1 VGVGHALPVD
11 PAQVAGVVAVGVA
24 AGALSGML
32 GVGGAVL
39 TTPGVRALGATPIEA
54 IGSTIPAIL
63 PSAISGTYR
72 YSRAGLVN
80 WTIGLTCGL
89 TGSVLALIGAIVA
102 DHVNAHVLLIIT
114 AVLLGWSG
122 VSIYRSGRSAA
133 VEPPDTPEI
142 ETVHAAGAHGAGAA
156 PRSDSA
162 EVATRTAVGLPKLA
176 VVGAGSGFVAGLLGV
191 GGGVVMVP
199 VFTRMLRIPVKEAI
213 ASSLVAVAIFSI
225 PALITHAL
233 LGHINWAFAIP
244 LTIGVVP
251 GAQIGSRITVGASDK
266 TVRTMAGIFFVVLA
280 VVYGSSEVL
289 AF

>member
-1 VGVGHALPVD
+1 VGHALAVD
-11 PAQVAGVVAVGVA
+11 AAQVVGVVAVGVA

-72 YSRAGLVN
+72 YSKAGLVN

-89 TGSVLALIGAIVA
+89 TGSALALIGAIVA
-102 DHVNAHVLLIIT
+102 DHVNAHALLVIT

-122 VSIYRSGRSAA
+122 VSIYRSGRSAEP
-133 VEPPDTPEI
+133 EPPDTPEV
-142 ETVHAAGAHGAGAA
+142 ETVHAPGAHGAGAA
-156 PRSDSA
+156 PESDA
-162 EVATRTAVGLPKLA
+162 DVATRTDVGLPTL
-176 VVGAGSGFVAGLLGV
+176 VIVGAGSGFVAGLLGV

-199 VFTRMLRIPVKEAI
+199 VFTRVLRIPVKEAI
-213 ASSLVAVAIFSI
+213 ASSLVAVAIFSV
-225 PALITHAL
+225 PALITHAW

-251 GAQIGSRITVGASDK
+251 GAQIGSRVTVGASDK
-266 TVRTMAGIFFVVLA
+266 TVRTMAGVFFVVLA
-280 VVYGSSEVL
+280 IVYGTSEIL

>member
-1 VGVGHALPVD
+1 
-11 PAQVAGVVAVGVA
+11 VA

-80 WTIGLTCGL
+80 WSIGLTCGL

-122 VSIYRSGRSAA
+122 VSIYRSGRSADPDP
-133 VEPPDTPEI
+133 EPTDTPEI
-142 ETVHAAGAHGAGAA
+142 ETVHVAGAHGAGAVPA
-156 PRSDSA
+156 SESA
-162 EVATRTAVGLPKLA
+162 EVATRTAVGLPKLV

-225 PALITHAL
+225 PALVTHAL

-251 GAQIGSRITVGASDK
+251 GAQIGSRITVGARDK
-266 TVRTMAGIFFVVLA
+266 TLRTMAGVFFVVLA
-280 VVYGSSEVL
+280 IVYGGSEIL
-289 AF
+289 AFSS